1 VKDYQGIMDAAK
13 TSIKAKQLAAQLIP
27 RFFKF
32 FPELSSQAV
41 ETQIDL
47 IEQEELGVS
56 LLFFFVL
63 ETMSFEHGALVQG
76 FYIVCLLEGLVSGSV
91 WLRICLQIEI
101 KVDFRL
107 LYGFKC

>member
-1 VKDYQGIMDAAK
+1 MDAAK

-56 LLFFFVL
+56 LFFFFLFFFFVF
-63 ETMSFEHGALVQG
+63 ETMSFEHGAFVQG
-76 FYIVCLLEGLVSGSV
+76 FWIVYSLVGLVSGSI

-101 KVDFRL
+101 KVHFL
-107 LYGFKC
+107 GFCKD

>member
-1 VKDYQGIMDAAK
+1 MDAAK

-47 IEQEELGVS
+47 IEQEELAVS
-56 LLFFFVL
+56 VSHINYRVLFLLILIFIYFVHCLGFFFIAW
-63 ETMSFEHGALVQG
+63 FE
-76 FYIVCLLEGLVSGSV
+76 E
-91 WLRICLQIEI
+91 
-101 KVDFRL
+101 
-107 LYGFKC
+107 